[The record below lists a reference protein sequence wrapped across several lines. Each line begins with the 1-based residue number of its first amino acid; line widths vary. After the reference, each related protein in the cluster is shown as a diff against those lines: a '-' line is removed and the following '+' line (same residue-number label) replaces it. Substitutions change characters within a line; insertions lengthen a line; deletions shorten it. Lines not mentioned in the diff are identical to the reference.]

1 MFLMDMRTV
10 AETEL
15 PKLCIY
21 SEKKKRVDDS
31 ECWGCSHSRS
41 RSHSH
46 SQSDASIVY
55 QIPLQFEGFMDFS
68 LPLCQT
74 CLDMLE
80 RGGFSVMKNRF
91 DFTHAKEGEYSR
103 IAPEFIEIHVTH
115 GLSTIITNS
124 IRRYKIQPGFDN
136 I

>member
-15 PKLCIY
+15 PELCIY

-31 ECWGCSHSRS
+31 ECWGY
-41 RSHSH
+41 SH
-46 SQSDASIVY
+46 SQSDLSIVY

-74 CLDMLE
+74 CLDILE
-80 RGGFSVMKNRF
+80 RGGFSVLKNRF
-91 DFTHAKEGEYSR
+91 DFIHAKEGEYSR